1 MLRNSVV
8 VLAGVALLGLG
19 IRAIADEATTNPS
32 TYEPKTTRSRIVAPF
47 NLLPDLTDDQKE
59 KIRDIHSQTLDAERE
74 LRAKEHDEIEALLSD
89 DQKKELDD
97 LETKASAEKKY
108 SAAEKRAQSEEEKAQ
123 QLKEQAEGAATTQPV
138 SGQ

>member
-1 MLRNSVV
+1 MIRNSVV

-19 IRAIADEATTNPS
+19 IRAIADDATTNPS
-32 TYEPKTTRSRIVAPF
+32 TPQPKSSHSRIVAPF
-47 NLLPDLTDDQKE
+47 NLLPDLTDDQRE

-74 LRAKEHDEIEALLSD
+74 LRAKEHDEIEALLTD

-108 SAAEKRAQSEEEKAQ
+108 SQAEKRAQSEEEKAQ
-123 QLKEQAEGAATTQPV
+123 QLKQEAEGAATTQP
-138 SGQ
+138 SGGQ